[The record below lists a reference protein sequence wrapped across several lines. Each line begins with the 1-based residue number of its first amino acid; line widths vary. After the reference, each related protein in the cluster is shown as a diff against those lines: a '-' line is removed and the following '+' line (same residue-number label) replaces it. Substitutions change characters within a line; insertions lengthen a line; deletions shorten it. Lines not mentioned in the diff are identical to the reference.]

1 MAHGKLR
8 GGMPRARATQPLG
21 QRTPR
26 NVVGS
31 QVRAVR
37 KAQRLMQRDLCARC
51 QVAGFDLSRESL
63 AKIESGFRV
72 VSDTEVVLLAWA
84 LRVPL
89 LTLFPD
95 ENTLGRLLHLSDEAK
110 FLR

>member
-1 MAHGKLR
+1 
-8 GGMPRARATQPLG
+8 MPRARATQPMG
-21 QRTPR
+21 AQTPR
-26 NVVGS
+26 NVVGL
-31 QVRAVR
+31 QVRALR
-37 KAQRLMQRDLCARC
+37 KSQRLMQRDLCARC

-72 VSDTEVVLLAWA
+72 VSDVEAVLLAWA

-95 ENTLGRLLHLSDEAK
+95 EKKLRRLLHPPDKAGSVE
-110 FLR
+110 

>member
-1 MAHGKLR
+1 
-8 GGMPRARATQPLG
+8 MPRARATQPLG

-26 NVVGS
+26 NVVGP
-31 QVRAVR
+31 QVRALR

-72 VSDTEVVLLAWA
+72 VSDTEVVLLARA

-95 ENTLGRLLHLSDEAK
+95 ERTLGRLLHLSDEAK
-110 FLR
+110 SLQ

>member
-1 MAHGKLR
+1 
-8 GGMPRARATQPLG
+8 MPRARASQPRG
-21 QRTPR
+21 KQAPR
-26 NVVGS
+26 NVVGA
-31 QVRAVR
+31 QVRALR
-37 KAQRLMQRDLCARC
+37 RAQRLMQRDLCARC

-89 LTLFPD
+89 LTLFPEED
-95 ENTLGRLLHLSDEAK
+95 KLQS
-110 FLR
+110 FLCLPPEH

>member
-1 MAHGKLR
+1 
-8 GGMPRARATQPLG
+8 MPRARASQPLG
-21 QRTPR
+21 ARTPR
-26 NVVGS
+26 NVVGA
-31 QVRAVR
+31 QVRSLR
-37 KAQRLMQRDLCARC
+37 RAQRLLQRDLCARC

-95 ENTLGRLLHLSDEAK
+95 EDKLAQALHLVRKPGA
-110 FLR
+110 

>member
-1 MAHGKLR
+1 
-8 GGMPRARATQPLG
+8 MPRARATQPLG
-21 QRTPR
+21 PRAPR
-26 NVVGS
+26 NVVGE
-31 QVRAVR
+31 QVRALR
-37 KAQRLMQRDLCARC
+37 QSQRLMQRDLCARC

-89 LTLFPD
+89 LTLFPSED
-95 ENTLGRLLHLSDEAK
+95 RLLQI
-110 FLR
+110 LRPSS